1 MGNPYP
7 EEFRDIIEIQKLI
20 EEHVCLKRYLSHHL
34 RNSLIKI
41 DDLFSMQDFSRIPS
55 MIDHILEDL
64 KRVGL

>member
-34 RNSLIKI
+34 RNSLFKI

-55 MIDHILEDL
+55 MIDHIINDLE
-64 KRVGL
+64 RVGL